1 MNREQAT
8 LQGKEIIKQLANIE
22 SVVDFFNHDGYIDYD
37 ELDAIGIRY
46 NSGCTR
52 AVFWFDNDFDEPEY
66 VFKIDLDI
74 EKSYC
79 QREYENY
86 KSAEKEGLAKFFAEI
101 VPVGEFIGR
110 TVYAMEF
117 AEVNEDYTYDDYYS
131 KRTRFCDNKDMFE
144 EEAELISSMDD
155 NEIALDIFYY
165 YYPEE
170 DVAAVADFSYRNEIN
185 DIHLDNIGYI
195 KEKIVLIDYCGY
207 GVL

>member
-1 MNREQAT
+1 MDREQAT
-8 LQGKEIIKQLANIE
+8 LQGKEIIKQLVNIE
-22 SVVDFFNHDGYIDYD
+22 SVVNFFNNNGYIDYD

-52 AVFWFDNDFDEPEY
+52 VVFWFDNDFDEPEY

-74 EKSYC
+74 EKPYC

-101 VPVGEFIGR
+101 VPVGEFMGR

-117 AEVNEDYTYDDYYS
+117 AEVNEDYTYEDYYS

-144 EEAELISSMDD
+144 EEAEMISSMDD

-170 DVAAVADFSYRNEIN
+170 DVMAVVNFSYRNEIN
-185 DIHLDNIGYI
+185 DIHLGNIGYI

>member
-8 LQGKEIIKQLANIE
+8 LQGKEMIKQLANIE
-22 SVVDFFNHDGYIDYD
+22 SVVNFFNHDGYIDYD

-52 AVFWFDNDFDEPEY
+52 AVFWFYNDFDEPEY

-101 VPVGEFIGR
+101 VPVGDFIGR
-110 TVYAMEF
+110 T
-117 AEVNEDYTYDDYYS
+117 
-131 KRTRFCDNKDMFE
+131 
-144 EEAELISSMDD
+144 AELISSMDD

-185 DIHLDNIGYI
+185 DIHLGNIGYI